1 MGRTSYA
8 GVAIFLL
15 SFCFCHNSAL
25 DIPSQKDFL
34 CSIFNATEK
43 ELAVIVAKFS
53 LTGHVSL
60 NEIKIIQYTA
70 DGGNYSATLSD
81 PEGLKA
87 INLDSDQKIVI
98 ITHGFWSSGTTDWV
112 VNMATAYH
120 GIGIRNT
127 LAVDWAEPA
136 STINYVGSARATL
149 NVGRLVAEWLVS
161 YLENNATLIQNLH
174 LVGHSLGAHISAFI
188 GQTIYNLTDVKVG
201 RISGLDVAAPL
212 FEYPKKLSA
221 SMRFSADDAE
231 EVEAYHTDK
240 HLLGFASAVAKQDFL
255 VNYGG
260 PIQPSCKSESNI
272 IEQIECSHG
281 FSHELFINTIKEEDY
296 YAKKCS
302 SSETARLQLCNGNLA
317 VIMGEFNNGTSEQG
331 TFYGNTDSVG
341 DPKDL

>member
-201 RISGLDVAAPL
+201 RISGLD
-212 FEYPKKLSA
+212 
-221 SMRFSADDAE
+221 
-231 EVEAYHTDK
+231 
-240 HLLGFASAVAKQDFL
+240 FAVRSQL
-255 VNYGG
+255 
-260 PIQPSCKSESNI
+260 P
-272 IEQIECSHG
+272 
-281 FSHELFINTIKEEDY
+281 
-296 YAKKCS
+296 CS
-302 SSETARLQLCNGNLA
+302 SIRRNCPHLCDLVQMMRKKWKHITRTNICLVSRRQLPNKIFWLIMEVPSNLH
-317 VIMGEFNNGTSEQG
+317 VN
-331 TFYGNTDSVG
+331 
-341 DPKDL
+341 PKAIS